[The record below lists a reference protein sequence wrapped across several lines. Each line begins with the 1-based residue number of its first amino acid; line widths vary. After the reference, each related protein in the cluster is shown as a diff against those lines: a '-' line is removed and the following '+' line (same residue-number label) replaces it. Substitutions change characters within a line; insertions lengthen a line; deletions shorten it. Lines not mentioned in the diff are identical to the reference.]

1 MSSRRL
7 TTLLEQWKKE
17 ETPTLLIQILS
28 QAFNDEEY
36 QLVSDMIDGFKGTLT
51 PEMRYLA
58 GESLAKLD
66 KKESSIE
73 HLLVVLESNPNHFKA
88 KQLLEELGY
97 QEEKEEN
104 VSDKK
109 AIESFKDILLPTT
122 PIHETASYRSN
133 KRKYLFAVT
142 ILIVIAAT
150 LVITLFWQ
158 KNKDFFID
166 IENPVETLYPLAW
179 SDYQVKMAN
188 IKRWVSRHKASEN
201 SRTASFYLSAYTI
214 IDNYLITTDR
224 ELLSKVRFYFA
235 LTQTKTREMKRLNSY
250 IENRTAPDGIEYLN
264 MLECNYPQTKAD
276 IMQQKVEPIAIISH
290 ANLREALYAT
300 LILLRQEHL
309 TQAHN
314 LVTKILAVYPRN
326 EIAEKLFV
334 LIQAY
339 SLKKNSSYIINK
351 DSLLQTL
358 TRLKIES
365 PERHLLSE
373 AWMAIGKS
381 TNDLAMIEEGFYLGC
396 PHSYWCDNT
405 IRYFLAK
412 KEVTLARRMAEYM
425 KSKRGL
431 NRKASDIQ
439 LVLETAFA
447 EDDFGSCY
455 FSYKELKQFFPNSI
469 NYEIAK
475 IAAICSENNGYYEEA
490 EELYLIVEKAQP
502 SPEAEAKIEEMRWL
516 VHEDEDSF
524 NHLKKLHKKN
534 PENIKIL
541 RSYLTVVIKGND
553 IREAISL
560 LDILFNKIDSS
571 KQQAIIDQYVTIGA
585 ISHALK
591 KLKGMKTAPWIQDKM
606 YEILCA
612 NMQFSIANALEKPQE
627 LTYKKTCVVLENS
640 WKLIQE
646 ERYDDAIEMLSD
658 EHKRAQTCDPS
669 LFYLLAEAYR
679 HRGDSQ
685 LTFSMIDRML
695 ECNKNYLPGLVF
707 TAGIAFYQG
716 DLHAAEK
723 GIDHILEREDLFTVI
738 PGFYHNELVLI
749 QGDMLISRGKI
760 NMLMPFLRKN
770 ILKGRKIRDAEQAK
784 IDDLYDKLK
793 SNEKERLMRF
803 IKRSFKS
810 H

>member
-7 TTLLEQWKKE
+7 TTLLEQWKTE

-36 QLVSDMIDGFKGTLT
+36 QLVSDMIDGFKGALT

-73 HLLVVLESNPNHFKA
+73 HLLIVLESNPNHFKA

-97 QEEKEEN
+97 QEEKEED

-109 AIESFKDILLPTT
+109 AIESFKDILLPIT

-133 KRKYLFAVT
+133 KRKYLLAVT
-142 ILIVIAAT
+142 VLIAVAAT
-150 LVITLFWQ
+150 LLVTLFWH

-166 IENPVETLYPLAW
+166 IEKPTETLYPLSW
-179 SDYQVKMAN
+179 IDYQIKTAN
-188 IKRWVSRHKASEN
+188 IKKWVSRHKASEK
-201 SRTASFYLSAYTI
+201 SRTASFYLSAYTL
-214 IDNYLITTDR
+214 IDNYLITTDK

-250 IENRTAPDGIEYLN
+250 IENKTAPDGIEYLN
-264 MLECNYPQTKAD
+264 MLECNYPQTKAN
-276 IMQQKVEPIAIISH
+276 IMQQKIEPITTISH

-314 LVTKILAVYPRN
+314 LVTKILAVFPQN

-334 LIQAY
+334 LIQA
-339 SLKKNSSYIINK
+339 LNLTKKSSYIIDK
-351 DSLLQTL
+351 DKLLKIL

-365 PERHLLSE
+365 PERHFLSE
-373 AWMAIGKS
+373 AWMTLGKA
-381 TNDLAMIEEGFYLGC
+381 TNDLAMMEEGFYLGC
-396 PHSYWCDNT
+396 PHSYWCDDI
-405 IRYFLAK
+405 IRDFLAK
-412 KEVTLARRMAEYM
+412 KEVSLARRMAEYM

-447 EDDFGSCY
+447 DDDFGSCY

-469 NYEIAK
+469 GQKIAK
-475 IAAICSENNGYYEEA
+475 IAAVCSENNGYYEEA
-490 EELYLIVEKAQP
+490 EELYSIVAKETP
-502 SPEAEAKIEEMRWL
+502 SPVVKAKIEEMRWL
-516 VHEDEDSF
+516 VHEDEESLAQ
-524 NHLKKLHKKN
+524 LKKLHKNN
-534 PENIKIL
+534 PDDIKIL
-541 RSYLTVVIKGND
+541 QSYLTIITKGNET
-553 IREAISL
+553 REAISL
-560 LDILFNKIDSS
+560 LNILFDKIDPS
-571 KQQAIIDQYVTIGA
+571 QQKSVIDQYVAIGA
-585 ISHALK
+585 IFDALK
-591 KLKGMKTAPWIQDKM
+591 NLKNLKTESWAQDKR
-606 YEILCA
+606 YEIQCA
-612 NMQFSIANALEKPQE
+612 NMQFSLAKALENPQDQP
-627 LTYKKTCVVLENS
+627 YKKTCGVLKSS
-640 WKLIQE
+640 WNLIQE
-646 ERYDDAIEMLSD
+646 EKYDDAIEILTD
-658 EHKRAQTCDPS
+658 EQKRAQTCDPA

-679 HRGDSQ
+679 HKGDSQ

-695 ECNKNYLPGLVF
+695 ECNKNYIPGLVF

-723 GIDHILEREDLFTVI
+723 GIDHILEREDIFSVI
-738 PGFYHNELVLI
+738 PKFYHNELVLI

-760 NMLMPFLRKN
+760 RQLMPFLKKN
-770 ILKGRKIRDAEQAK
+770 MIKGKKIRNAEQAK
-784 IDDLYDKLK
+784 LDDLYDKLK
-793 SNEKERLMRF
+793 PNDKERLMRF